1 MASGD
6 NQLHEEREIFSLF
19 AEASGFRIRP
29 ESIQNRKPPEPD
41 ILCEIVGDGLVAFEM
56 VSLTSS
62 EALRLARG
70 GHDLQRRFE
79 DEICKWPE
87 LRANFSDAIIH
98 IDFHQAAP
106 KQRRQGSIKELLDIL
121 QNLPVAFEGVIPL
134 RRKSPLS
141 RILNEITIQRGISD
155 GPSFDL
161 IPACEE
167 DRDIVDLISRK
178 LQKENAYRT
187 SYPLELLAYFGWQRP
202 PRMSR
207 LSPLESYL
215 KTNLG
220 KSPFRRVWVYDY
232 FSRRVLY
239 RYPDPAS

>member
-6 NQLHEEREIFSLF
+6 NQLHEEQEIFSLF
-19 AEASGFRIRP
+19 AEASGFQIRP

-134 RRKSPLS
+134 GRKSPLS

-161 IPACEE
+161 IPAYEE
-167 DRDIVDLISRK
+167 DRVIVGYIGGK
-178 LQKENAYRT
+178 LQMSYIT
-187 SYPLELLAYFGWQRP
+187 SYPIELLAYFGWQRP